1 MDFIR
6 GTAKIFQHKSF
17 FEKII
22 LANTIISYVI
32 TIVIIIIISSSSSS
46 VSSKNALTSWGEYA
60 QKSQCLVALKG

>member
-32 TIVIIIIISSSSSS
+32 TIVIISSSNSN
-46 VSSKNALTSWGEYA
+46 VSSKNVLTSWREYA
-60 QKSQCLVALKG
+60 EKSQCLVALKG